1 MSGGMARNALPI
13 NLKADWRSGR
23 RSCELRTG
31 ASKRVTSLDSM
42 RIPRRV
48 DYGLRALIYLSV
60 QDPGKYCSIAMIA
73 KQQGVPKK
81 FLEKIIQDLVRCG
94 LIKSQRGACGGY
106 TLGRSPE
113 QISFYDVIE
122 ALEVPIAVKRTN
134 RNGRR
139 P

>member
-1 MSGGMARNALPI
+1 M
-13 NLKADWRSGR
+13 RSGR

-31 ASKRVTSLDSM
+31 ADKRVTPLDPM
-42 RIPRRV
+42 RTPRRV

-60 QDPGKYCSIAMIA
+60 QDPEKCCSITAIA
-73 KQQGVPKK
+73 KQQGVSKK
-81 FLEKIIQDLVRCG
+81 FLKKIIQDLMRCG

-106 TLGRSPE
+106 ALARSPE
-113 QISFYDVIE
+113 QISIYDVIE
-122 ALEVPIAVKRTN
+122 ALEGPTAVKRTN